1 MPIDLLLITPG
12 FPAHERDDTCIPPLQ
27 EYLRAL
33 RATRPELR
41 IAAIATQYPYTDKP
55 YVWNGIEVF
64 PCDGRTRR
72 VMKWRT
78 WRRADRAVGRMGP
91 VRAVHSLWLG
101 EAAMLGTRC
110 AERTGARH
118 VLTLM
123 GRDARDGRRWWN
135 SLRRK
140 PAAVCLSHR
149 HAAVFSATVGCPSNA
164 VVPWGIDARSKESA
178 SGDRDIDL
186 LWCGSFSDVKDPRAM
201 QDVLNGLHDRAGL
214 RSVMVG
220 HGGGAFLERRHGGWS
235 DLIATGRLA
244 ILDELPRAQVL
255 QLMARAKVLVHTSR
269 HESQGYVFDEAL
281 LNGMSIVSGEV
292 GSARPLS
299 RWRIASNGQDMAGM
313 VRELLA
319 DPPPSDPIILHPLEN
334 TVDEYLRL
342 YGLA

>member
-1 MPIDLLLITPG
+1 MPTDLLLITPG
-12 FPAHERDDTCIPPLQ
+12 FPAHEHDDACIPPLQ

-33 RATRPELR
+33 RAMRPQLR
-41 IAAIATQYPYTDKP
+41 IAAIATQYPYTGKP
-55 YVWNGIEVF
+55 YAWNGIEVF

-78 WRRADRAVGRMGP
+78 WRRANRAVGRMGP
-91 VRAVHSLWLG
+91 VRAVHGLWLG
-101 EAAMLGTRC
+101 EAAMLGARC

-123 GRDARDGRRWWN
+123 GRDARVGRRWWN
-135 SLRRK
+135 RLRRK
-140 PAAVCLSHR
+140 PTAVCLSDR
-149 HAAVFSATVGCPSNA
+149 HAAVFSDTMGCSPDA
-164 VVPWGIDARSKESA
+164 VVPWGIDARSKAAA

-186 LWCGSFSDVKDPRAM
+186 LWCGSFNGVKDPRAM
-201 QDVLNGLHDRAGL
+201 LDILNGLHDRTDL

-220 HGGGAFLERRHGGWS
+220 HGGGAFLDRKHRGLSE
-235 DLIATGRLA
+235 LIASGRLA

-255 QLMARAKVLVHTSR
+255 QWMARAKVLVHTSR

-292 GSARPLS
+292 GSARPLP
-299 RWRIASNGQDMAGM
+299 RWRIASNGPAMADA
-313 VRELLA
+313 VRELLVDA
-319 DPPPSDPIILHPLEN
+319 PSTDPLILHPLER
-334 TVDEYLRL
+334 TVNEYLRL